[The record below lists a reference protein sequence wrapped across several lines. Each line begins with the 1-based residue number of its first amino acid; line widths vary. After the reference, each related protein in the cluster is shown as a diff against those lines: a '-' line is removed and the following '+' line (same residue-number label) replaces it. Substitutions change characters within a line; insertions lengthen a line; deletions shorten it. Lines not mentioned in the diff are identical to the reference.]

1 MEKTNLNQENQ
12 IRKQILE
19 LGPLILFFI
28 GNYFFGILWGTGIL
42 VVSTLISI
50 SASWVLDKKIPLM
63 ALFGCIA
70 VVFFGLLT
78 LIFDRDAALQTGNEV
93 DVEFFCWC
101 GVFLFIKIKPTV
113 VSLLIATGLLIADF
127 LRYNPL
133 KSIMSTG
140 LDLSSTG
147 WQVLTRLWILMFVSM
162 ALANEIAWRN
172 MTTDD
177 WVSFKAFGIPI
188 LSIIFAIFSV
198 PVIRKYTI
206 SHE

>member
-113 VSLLIATGLLIADF
+113 VSLLIAIGLLIADF
-127 LRYNPL
+127 FRYNPL

-198 PVIRKYTI
+198 PVIRKYTT
-206 SHE
+206 SQE